1 MAQPAGT
8 EPKLGVIPRVVKY
21 GFGGIREYSILLTDR
36 RFIFVLAS
44 LNRMFL
50 VAAAI
55 GGAIGAAVAGPASR
69 DASSKSMSYIFNDDA
84 ETLAALPNGLVIRY
98 DGIRR
103 LLLKKYPADYELVI
117 DYVNEAGKKEGI
129 RLQLKVPDEVDVHRE
144 PRRGPGPDL
153 ERRDGLHVPGGHA
166 EDDVRAIEH
175 PTGRGDHDEPDL
187 RVLARSHP
195 RARKHLR
202 DVHEGCQIYRRLSHG
217 QIVPADVF
225 GLARFVDPDLGKG
238 HPDIRPRAGI
248 VLDRDVETAFV
259 QVDVRREAGDRDD
272 GGQRDGDEGTSH
284 THPPQCVLGRGGR

>member
-69 DASSKSMSYIFNDDA
+69 DDSSKSMSYIFNDDT
-84 ETLAALPNGLVIRY
+84 ETLASLPNGLVIRY

-129 RLQLKVPDEVDVHRE
+129 RLQLKVPDELD
-144 PRRGPGPDL
+144 
-153 ERRDGLHVPGGHA
+153 A
-166 EDDVRAIEH
+166 E
-175 PTGRGDHDEPDL
+175 
-187 RVLARSHP
+187 ARSMGVDRKSIMRKYVTDAQATIL
-195 RARKHLR
+195 RAL
-202 DVHEGCQIYRRLSHG
+202 
-217 QIVPADVF
+217 PAPVA
-225 GLARFVDPDLGKG
+225 ARAEWKF
-238 HPDIRPRAGI
+238 
-248 VLDRDVETAFV
+248 
-259 QVDVRREAGDRDD
+259 
-272 GGQRDGDEGTSH
+272 
-284 THPPQCVLGRGGR
+284 